1 MANLQTAT
9 FGMGC
14 FWCTESMF
22 ENVKGVKSVVSG
34 YAGGDMDEPTYKD
47 VSTGTTGHAEVSQ
60 ITFDPDE
67 ISYEELLE
75 IFWIMHDPT
84 QLNRQ
89 GNDMGPQY
97 RSIILYH
104 DEEQKKLAEKTKKEI
119 AGKHYD
125 KPVVT
130 QIKSFTQFFE
140 AEEDHQDFYNKNP
153 QDAYC
158 QLVIDPKLAK
168 LREKFQSKLK

>member
-1 MANLQTAT
+1 
-9 FGMGC
+9 MGC
-14 FWCTESMF
+14 FWCTESIF

-60 ITFDPDE
+60 ITFDPNL

-75 IFWIMHDPT
+75 IFWVMHDPT

-89 GNDMGPQY
+89 GNDVGPQY

-104 DEEQKKLAEKTKKEI
+104 DDEQKRMAQKTKKEI
-119 AGKHYD
+119 AEKHYD
-125 KPVVT
+125 RPVVT
-130 QIKSFTQFFE
+130 QIKPFTQFFE
-140 AEEDHQDFYNKNP
+140 AEDDHQDFYDKNP
-153 QDAYC
+153 EDRYC
-158 QLVIDPKLAK
+158 QLVIDPKLTK
-168 LREKFQSKLK
+168 LREKFQSKLKQV